1 MTDLTK
7 YVIIT
12 DLDGCLI
19 DKTYDYRKSLK
30 AIEFIK
36 EHRILFIM
44 NTSKTRSEVEV
55 YLNSWRIMTPFA
67 VENGAAL
74 YVPREII
81 YDVKTEVNTLKD
93 YTPYIIGLKRE
104 DIERKISDLILETRG
119 KAIWLQDITPEI
131 FSRITG
137 LPIDLAIKAL
147 QREYSS
153 LFHPIDKAIVEYILA
168 RIGQR
173 GLSASTGSGKVY
185 IVTGKHSKGDILYML
200 IEKGFIDHSYKTICL
215 GDGFNDIPM
224 LKICDIPILLGGNHE
239 IAEKVGRNDLIFLKE
254 RGPDVWLNI
263 VKKVMGF

>member
-1 MTDLTK
+1 MSK

-36 EHRILFIM
+36 KHRIPFIM

-74 YVPREII
+74 YMPSEIV
-81 YDVKTEVNTLKD
+81 YNAKTMINTLED
-93 YTPYIIGLKRE
+93 YRPCIIGLKRE
-104 DIERKISDLILETRG
+104 DIERKISDLVLETKG
-119 KAIWLQDITPEI
+119 KAIWLQDMTPKV
-131 FSRITG
+131 FSDITG
-137 LPIDLAIKAL
+137 LPVDLAIKAL

-153 LFHPIDKAIVEYILA
+153 LFHPVDKAIVGYLLDKL
-168 RIGQR
+168 GQR

-185 IVTGKHSKGDILYML
+185 IVTGRHDKGDILRLL
-200 IEKGFIDHSYKTICL
+200 IEKGIIEQDYKTICL

-224 LKICDIPILLGGNHE
+224 LKICDIPILLGGNRR
-239 IAEKVGRNDLIFLKE
+239 IAEEIGRDDLIFVEE
-254 RGPDVWLNI
+254 RGPDVWLKV
-263 VKKVMGF
+263 VKKVIGF